1 MWKFKELDETQQK
14 LLKSGIIDIGGS
26 VDADMALYVRE
37 ALLRLRAE
45 GNPPVSLHITSSGG
59 SVSIGLDIYDTI
71 RLYLGQKTGIV
82 TGYARSMAVVI
93 LQACDKRQCAR
104 HAHMLIHNLICEE
117 VSLDVLRNAQK
128 LKKRINRA
136 ENDQRCIEE
145 ILAKRTGKSITC
157 IRHTCRRN
165 RDLNPQEALK
175 LGLVDAVV

>member
-1 MWKFKELDETQQK
+1 MGKKCPARQAHWAFSNGVKFKKESEGKMWKFKELDETQQK

-82 TGYARSMAVVI
+82 TG
-93 LQACDKRQCAR
+93 
-104 HAHMLIHNLICEE
+104 
-117 VSLDVLRNAQK
+117 
-128 LKKRINRA
+128 
-136 ENDQRCIEE
+136 
-145 ILAKRTGKSITC
+145 
-157 IRHTCRRN
+157 
-165 RDLNPQEALK
+165 
-175 LGLVDAVV
+175 